1 MALIDDVKLHL
12 RISGTDSDALLTRL
26 INSAVREFIN
36 FTGITAVSV
45 VTTEEDAV
53 NGIILAVQ
61 ADYDGDPAKRGVYM
75 AAAHALWMPYRIN
88 LGV

>member
-26 INSAVREFIN
+26 INSALREFIN
-36 FTGITAVSV
+36 FTGITADSV
-45 VTTEEDAV
+45 LTAEEDAV

-61 ADYDGDPAKRGVYM
+61 ADFDGDPAKRGVYM

>member
-1 MALIDDVKLHL
+1 MALIDDVKLQL

>member
-1 MALIDDVKLHL
+1 MALLDDVQLHL
-12 RISGTDSDALLTRL
+12 RVSGTDSDALLTRL

-45 VTTEEDAV
+45 ITTEEDAV

-75 AAAHALWMPYRIN
+75 AAAHALWMPYRVTM
-88 LGV
+88 GG